1 MFFSRMENFL
11 EKNIEGFFNRK
22 FSSNLQMAEIEKIID
37 RILIRQKKTCKSC
50 YFCS

>member
-22 FSSNLQMAEIEKIID
+22 FSSNLQMVEIEK
-37 RILIRQKKTCKSC
+37 LLTVFNPSEKTRKSC

>member
-22 FSSNLQMAEIEKIID
+22 FSSNLTDGRNRKNH
-37 RILIRQKKTCKSC
+37 
-50 YFCS
+50 